1 MGWTKMAA
9 GKYKL
14 DDLRV
19 APLDGRF
26 VADRNGAITILYGGD
41 TFGKEALV
49 LSPFNNF
56 MAVHNVLDMNEGHR
70 FLKEL
75 NGQIKSIKVKVT
87 EI

>member
-56 MAVHNVLDMNEGHR
+56 MAVHNVLDMNEGYR
-70 FLKEL
+70 LLKE
-75 NGQIKSIKVKVT
+75 
-87 EI
+87 